1 MRGIVSSLASIGRTI
16 LTYGL
21 ERDTLVRSFKVALLI
36 GSILG
41 LINHGPALLA
51 GHFTSN
57 QLVPL
62 FITYLV
68 PFSVA
73 TYGQIQGKRQ
83 RDRAAIC
90 ASYAPKDQA

>member
-1 MRGIVSSLASIGRTI
+1 MKPVLSPLMGGARTI

-21 ERDTLVRSFKVALLI
+21 ERDTLLRSLKTALLV

-41 LINHGPALLA
+41 LINHGPAALA
-51 GHFTSN
+51 GHFTMD
-57 QLVPL
+57 QLAPL
-62 FITYLV
+62 AVTYLV

-83 RDRAAIC
+83 RDRAHGR
-90 ASYAPKDQA
+90 QAAEA

>member
-1 MRGIVSSLASIGRTI
+1 MKHVLSSLIGYTHII

-21 ERDTLVRSFKVALLI
+21 ERDTLVRSLKTALLV
-36 GSILG
+36 GSVLG
-41 LINHGPALLA
+41 VINHGPALLA
-51 GHFTSN
+51 GHFTMD
-57 QLVPL
+57 QLAPL

-83 RDRAAIC
+83 RDRVHRR
-90 ASYAPKDQA
+90 QAVEA